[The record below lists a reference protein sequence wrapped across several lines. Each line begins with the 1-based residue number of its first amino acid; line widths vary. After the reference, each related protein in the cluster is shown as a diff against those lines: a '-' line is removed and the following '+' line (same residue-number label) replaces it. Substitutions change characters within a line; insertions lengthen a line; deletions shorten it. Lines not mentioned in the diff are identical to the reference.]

1 MADDPGLAGPGAGE
15 DEQGPVAV
23 QDRLALLGIQF
34 GEELQRP
41 YSTVTLLA
49 RFRGWSTSQPRSTAM
64 W

>member
-1 MADDPGLAGPGAGE
+1 MADDPRLAGPGAGE
-15 DEQGPVAV
+15 DQQRPVPV

-34 GEELQRP
+34 GEELQCP